1 MDIGANDIRQNALS
15 IVFSFRRRDYSAASS
30 RRAVFV
36 TRLTLNVKYRMYQPI
51 LFIIARRTFF
61 RNLPDTQNAG
71 RFARING
78 ALVIINQTDRV
89 RRYRILDSIEGEG
102 ERERERGKITIKRS
116 NYPCR
121 QFALR
126 IICALQ
132 IFKIGIVKMLIRLRD
147 REIPRS
153 VIIFPANE
161 HFEQLLQV
169 VSPCEAIHAIFSET
183 IEKL

>member
-89 RRYRILDSIEGEG
+89 RRYRILDAIERGV
-102 ERERERGKITIKRS
+102 ERERGRITIKRS

-132 IFKIGIVKMLIRLRD
+132 IFKIGMLK
-147 REIPRS
+147 
-153 VIIFPANE
+153 
-161 HFEQLLQV
+161 
-169 VSPCEAIHAIFSET
+169 C
-183 IEKL
+183 